1 MVVGQP
7 TNFVKIYCDLI
18 LKKIVS
24 NILSNQNKKTKAL
37 NTAMKTAETGQQVR
51 TTRHWRAVGDIEFYY
66 EEIRKGF
73 QQMKELDELTG
84 WSEKVH
90 QDRFKF
96 MRDKYE
102 GILNEY
108 LSGHSQ

>member
-1 MVVGQP
+1 LIVSEP
-7 TNFVKIYCDLI
+7 TNFVKVYCDLI
-18 LKKIVS
+18 LKKIAS

-37 NTAMKTAETGQQVR
+37 NIAMKTAETGQQVR
-51 TTRHWRAVGDIEFYY
+51 TARHWRAVGDIEFYY
-66 EEIRKGF
+66 EEIQKGF

-84 WSEKVH
+84 WSENLH

-102 GILNEY
+102 DILNEY
-108 LSGHSQ
+108 LSRRS